1 MAYIPSKDAE
11 LGAWSLNFATL
22 LTLDPPRYGLLPADA
37 LVVQTQYDIFAA
49 AYLLAINPSTKTVV
63 TVADKDGEK
72 VTLLAIVRQYAALI
86 RANKGVAD
94 DDKAALGLNIPDAT
108 PTPIQPPASS
118 PKLAI
123 TLASEGYHSL
133 SMVDSSTPTKK
144 AKPYGCVG
152 AQLVCVNSTSNITP
166 DMTNAPTLAIVT
178 KGDFLL
184 DTSAYSPGTFCHY
197 RARWFT
203 STGKFGPW
211 GSNIYFVVQNVSTPP
226 PPP

>member
-1 MAYIPSKDAE
+1 MAYLPSKDAE
-11 LGAWSLNFATL
+11 LGAWCLNFSTL
-22 LTLDPPRYGLLPADA
+22 LTADPPRYGLLPADA
-37 LVVQTQYDIFAA
+37 LVVSTQYDIFAA
-49 AYLLAINPSTKTVV
+49 AYLLAINPATKTVV

-94 DDKAALGLNIPDAT
+94 DDKAALGLTIPDPT
-108 PTPIQPPASS
+108 PTPIEPPASS
-118 PKLAI
+118 PKLSI
-123 TLASEGYHSL
+123 TLGSEGYHSMG
-133 SMVDSSTPTKK
+133 MVDSATPLKK

-152 AQLVCVNSTSNITP
+152 AQLVCINSTSNISP
-166 DMTNAPTLAIVT
+166 DFTNAPTLAIVT

-184 DTSAYSPGTFCHY
+184 DTTPYAGGSFCHY

-211 GSNIYFVVQNVSTPP
+211 GAPIFFVVQGSAPAP
-226 PPP
+226 AP